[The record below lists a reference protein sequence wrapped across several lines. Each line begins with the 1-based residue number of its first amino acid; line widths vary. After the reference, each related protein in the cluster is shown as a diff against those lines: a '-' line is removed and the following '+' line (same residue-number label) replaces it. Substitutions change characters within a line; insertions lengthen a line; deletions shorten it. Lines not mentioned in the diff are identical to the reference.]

1 MLFFTY
7 SLVSARGQIFLV
19 LKVLATLRPL
29 NNEIKRGKTMKKI
42 FLLILILIFAVSAF
56 GQSLNSPNGN
66 FSFSFKL
73 TQAGEPV
80 YQLTYKGKTVIKE
93 SKMGFEIKDQPALT
107 DGFQIFKT
115 ETAEK
120 NETWNPVWGEVRSV
134 RNNYKELAVTLQQT
148 AAKDTNTKTTRQ
160 IVIRFRLFDDGL
172 GFRYEF
178 PVQNDLKYFTL
189 TDENTE
195 FNLTGDH
202 KTFWIPGD
210 YDTNEY
216 AYTTSKLSEINAS
229 VRKAS
234 NEIAFRTPFADN
246 SVQTPLMLKSGDG
259 LYINIHEAALVNYPA
274 MYLSVDRRSFGLTS
288 HLAPNAVGSAAF
300 LQTPAKTPWR
310 TIIVS
315 DKATEILASKMILNL
330 NEPTKIKDT
339 AWIKPQKMI
348 GVWWAMHVGTA
359 SWNYADVNNVK
370 IDETVWSSLKPNGK
384 HGANT
389 ANVKRYIDFAAANG
403 IDGVLVEGWNV
414 GWEDW
419 FGNWK
424 ENVFDFITPYPD
436 FNVQELKN
444 YAAAKKV
451 KLIMHHETSGSATN
465 YERRMDE
472 AFRFMKSNGYD
483 AVKTGYV
490 GKIIPRGEHHD
501 GQWMVNHYNHVAETA
516 ARYKIMVDSH
526 ESVRP
531 TGLSRTFPNWLASEA
546 ARGNEFNAWSVG
558 NPPEHETI
566 LPFTRLMGGP
576 MDYTPG
582 IFEIKMSRYDARKT
596 EQVHTTLAKQLA
608 LYVTMYSPLQ
618 MAADLPENYQNRMDA
633 FQFIKDVA
641 VDWDD
646 TRILEAEPGDFLTI
660 ARKAKGKNEWFIGAV
675 TDENSRTA
683 VASLNFLAP
692 DQQYVA
698 TVYADGKDADWQ
710 NNPMVYE
717 IKSYLVNHQT
727 ALKIALAKG
736 GGAAVSIKAAS
747 KDDLKKLKNY

>member
-1 MLFFTY
+1 
-7 SLVSARGQIFLV
+7 
-19 LKVLATLRPL
+19 
-29 NNEIKRGKTMKKI
+29 MKKI

-80 YQLTYKGKTVIKE
+80 YQLSYKGKTVIKE

-134 RNNYKELAVTLQQT
+134 RNNYKELAVTLQQI
-148 AAKDTNTKTTRQ
+148 AAKDANTNLSRQ
-160 IVIRFRLFDDGL
+160 IVSRLRLFDDGL

-246 SVQTPLMLKSGDG
+246 GVQTPLMLKSGDG

-315 DKATEILASKMILNL
+315 DKAPEILASKMILNL

-465 YERRMDE
+465 YERRLDE

-501 GQWMVNHYNHVAETA
+501 GQWMVNHYNHVADTA

-710 NNPMVYE
+710 SNPMVYE

-736 GGAAVSIKAAS
+736 GGAAVSIKPAT
-747 KDDLKKLKNY
+747 KDDLKKLSRAIFKKSGVLK